1 MKLTLPNIQK
11 MDLGGED
18 SIRLISKK
26 SKNFLTEKKF
36 EELLNEN
43 ETLAFNRKKRIKQ
56 GDISKSWMDA
66 NIIQNQGNG
75 LRRKD
80 AENIPWKD
88 IESKRFALTKLD
100 VREKKQSKLQGT
112 FDLTKSNLGLLDSE
126 RLEETQRSFL
136 KETKKLL
143 PENLNSN
150 ELKSKFENEI
160 KDSLKNDELKRIVNT
175 QKDISDISD
184 QNDSV
189 LSKNSKESVNEKNL
203 NPGIS
208 SKINEDLKFQIKE
221 SNFNI
226 DDLRINMDDFTL
238 AQDFSSSNISTNDSK
253 IINPVIKHLVTNIS
267 QNYSYSI
274 DKILHSF
281 DSISFKSLESGFTVK
296 MRLYPEELGEL
307 ELHVKKEGLSISMVA
322 YVMNEE
328 AKQVMMRDTENLSNY
343 LMNQGYNLDQIMVE
357 VKNEG
362 QGNGA
367 NNFDRIIAENRG
379 NFNHLNPT
387 IEIAEN
393 KRPNFLTRIGY
404 HKGIGRLVNKLV

>member
-36 EELLNEN
+36 EELLDDN

-56 GDISKSWMDA
+56 GDISKSWMNA

-100 VREKKQSKLQGT
+100 VREKKQWNLQGT
-112 FDLTKSNLGLLDSE
+112 VDLTKSNLELLDSE
-126 RLEETQRSFL
+126 RLEETKRYFL

-150 ELKSKFENEI
+150 EVKSKIEKNSV
-160 KDSLKNDELKRIVNT
+160 DSSKNDELKRIFND
-175 QKDISDISD
+175 QSDLYD
-184 QNDSV
+184 KSV
-189 LSKNSKESVNEKNL
+189 ENNLLVSKNSKESVNEKNL
-203 NPGIS
+203 NSRILRNA
-208 SKINEDLKFQIKE
+208 NEDLKFERKE
-221 SNFNI
+221 SNLNL
-226 DDLRINMDDFTL
+226 DSLKINTDDFSL
-238 AQDFSSSNISTNDSK
+238 SHDFSSSNISTNDSK
-253 IINPVIKHLVTNIS
+253 IINPVLKHLVTNIS

-281 DSISFKSLESGFTVK
+281 DSISFKSLEGGFAVK

-328 AKQVMMRDTENLSNY
+328 AKQVMMKDTENLSNY
-343 LMNQGYNLDQIMVE
+343 LMNQGYNLDQVMVE
-357 VKNEG
+357 VKNDG

-367 NNFDRIIAENRG
+367 NNFDRIIAENRS
-379 NFNHLNPT
+379 NFNQLNQTSETP
-387 IEIAEN
+387 EN
-393 KRPNFLTRIGY
+393 KRPNFFTRIGY
-404 HKGIGRLVNKLV
+404 HKGIGRLVNKLI